1 MRYEP
6 NIFPGMEVTSEQ
18 CVSMTVRKRSFRVPT
33 IEDVPDLL
41 RSLKLEGFVG
51 YVLIRLGPG
60 TVPQSVESEERL
72 KA

>member
-6 NIFPGMEVTSEQ
+6 HVFPGIEVTQEQ
-18 CVSMTVRKRSFRVPT
+18 CVSMTVRKRSFRVPKL
-33 IEDVPDLL
+33 EDVADLL

-51 YVLIRLGPG
+51 YVVIRLGPG

-72 KA
+72 KT